1 MKHLYSGFLRD
12 KKVHS
17 LNETFYKRLLKAVT
31 GSQPVPYFR
40 KVYGN
45 GQKIYDDHIF
55 NTIHNNRILQI
66 IQREP
71 VSEQPV
77 LKGRLQKWD
86 NQYDM
91 LVLSLELSDVIKPEL
106 EKIIRA
112 WLVEGVAPE
121 QLKGLLPW
129 QDAKGYGTGVAKS
142 GMVNENTPE

>member
-1 MKHLYSGFLRD
+1 MKYLYRDFLKD
-12 KKVHS
+12 NKVHS
-17 LNETFYKRLLKAVT
+17 LNEAFYKRLLKAVT
-31 GSQPVPYFR
+31 GSQPEPYFK

-55 NTIHNNRILQI
+55 STKYNDRILQI

-71 VSEQPV
+71 VSELPV

-91 LVLSLELSDVIKPEL
+91 LVLSLELSDAVKPEL

-129 QDAKGYGTGVAKS
+129 QDAKGYSTGVAKS
-142 GMVNENTPE
+142 GMVNEDTPE

>member
-1 MKHLYSGFLRD
+1 MKYLYRDFHKD

-17 LNETFYKRLLKAVT
+17 LNEAFYKRLLKAVT
-31 GSQPVPYFR
+31 GSQPAPYFR

-45 GQKIYDDHIF
+45 GEKIYDDHIF
-55 NTIHNNRILQI
+55 STMYNDRILQV
-66 IQREP
+66 IQLEP
-71 VSEQPV
+71 VSEQPF
-77 LKGRLQKWD
+77 LKARVQKWD

-91 LVLSLELSDVIKPEL
+91 LVLSLELSDAVKPDL

-129 QDAKGYGTGVAKS
+129 QDAKGYSTGVTKS
-142 GMVNENTPE
+142 GMVNEDTPE

>member
-1 MKHLYSGFLRD
+1 MMKYLYSDFLKD
-12 KKVHS
+12 KKVYN
-17 LNETFYKRLLKAVT
+17 LNEAFYKRLLKAVM
-31 GSQPVPYFR
+31 GSQPEPYFK

-55 NTIHNNRILQI
+55 STKYNDRILQI

-71 VSEQPV
+71 VSELPV

-91 LVLSLELSDVIKPEL
+91 LVLSLELSDAVKPEL

-112 WLVEGVAPE
+112 WLLDGIEPKKIN
-121 QLKGLLPW
+121 QLMEL
-129 QDAKGYGTGVAKS
+129 
-142 GMVNENTPE
+142 